1 MIVPKAVDFAG
12 HKMQYLFRINE
23 ERYFLIVE
31 KVEPL
36 TEYEWEST
44 RNLRKFEW
52 KELAFAAATA
62 YHLYQGIETTST
74 AADAERNWNMTTQR
88 GCCDANACGNMIFP
102 KIAPAVIVGVINGN
116 KILLTKYKAGI

>member
-62 YHLYQGIETTST
+62 YHLYQWYRDNQYCGRCGEKLEHDHREDAAMQRLRKYDLPKDRTGSHRGRYQRKQNT
-74 AADAERNWNMTTQR
+74 A
-88 GCCDANACGNMIFP
+88 
-102 KIAPAVIVGVINGN
+102 
-116 KILLTKYKAGI
+116 YKV